1 MKTRVL
7 WMFCLMFGCSN
18 VLRANALESASDRH
32 AMATNQIQQ
41 IAAKISSECLTNI
54 PSLGEWQKQRPAY
67 RHQLLEML
75 GLEPLPKRSPL
86 RARLIG
92 RVDRPDYTIDKIVF
106 ESLPGLYVT
115 GNYYLPKK
123 RSGPLPV
130 VLYLCGHSPGPA
142 GAKVPYQ
149 DRVLWYPSH
158 GFACLILDTLEF
170 GEVPGIHH
178 GTHNLNMWNWLS
190 LGYTPAGV
198 EVWNAMRAL
207 DFLES
212 RPEIDPKG
220 MGVTGI
226 SGGGAM
232 TWYTAA
238 LDDRIAAAAPVC
250 STFTIGSQASH
261 WLASG
266 QCDCIYY
273 PNSYRWDFPVVGAL
287 IAPRPLLILSGQR
300 DPIFPPDG
308 YHAVFQHAK
317 RVYDLYAPSSE
328 SRIRELDDNVE
339 HSDPPLFRRAAHE
352 WMQKWLQRET
362 ASASIETNLP
372 PLESAA
378 TLACLS
384 ELPPDA
390 INYKIQNEFV
400 TLPVAQK
407 PHSKS
412 DWARKRSEIISEL
425 RSRVFGWFPTNST
438 PFDSA
443 SETRGGGWAGLYCN
457 YKDCS
462 FATETGVRIRAQ
474 FLGTKTNTPN
484 APLLIYSKRPGDSI
498 YGSDFDE
505 LLPLLG
511 RFNVVILNTRFS
523 EQTISAKEYA
533 DIERS
538 SAWIGRTIAG
548 MQVWDILRTVSW
560 ALQDQKLAPSSIA
573 LYGKG
578 DMGIVSLY
586 AALFDERMQTVILNE
601 APSSHWEHPA
611 FLNILRVTDIPQA
624 AAAFAPRKLV
634 SLSPYSNGFDYTRS
648 VYRLVGAA
656 GSLSRS
662 QSLPEALG
670 LAARA
675 QKK

>member
-1 MKTRVL
+1 MLRFYNLGPIFPAFESMKT
-7 WMFCLMFGCSN
+7 CLVRILFLACAC
-18 VLRANALESASDRH
+18 LCANRIVAIETASERH
-32 AMATNQIQQ
+32 ALATNQIQQ
-41 IAAKISSECLTNI
+41 IAAQISSDCLTNVRT
-54 PSLGEWQKQRPAY
+54 LADWQNQRPVF

-75 GLEPLPKRSPL
+75 GLDPLPKKSFL
-86 RARLIG
+86 YTRLTG
-92 RVDRPDYTIDKIVF
+92 RIDRPDYTIEKIVF

-123 RSGPLPV
+123 RFGSLPA

-149 DRVLWYPSH
+149 DRVLWYPLH
-158 GFACLILDTLEF
+158 GFACLILDTVEF

-212 RPEIDPKG
+212 RPEVDAKRIG
-220 MGVTGI
+220 LTGI

-250 STFTIGSQASH
+250 STFTIGSQSAH

-287 IAPRPLLILSGQR
+287 IAPRPLLIMSGQR
-300 DPIFPPDG
+300 DTIFPPDG
-308 YHAVFQHAK
+308 YHAAFQRAK
-317 RVYDLYAPSSE
+317 KVYDLYPPSEE

-339 HSDPPLFRRAAHE
+339 HSDPPLFRRSAHE
-352 WMQKWLQRET
+352 WMQKWLQVDAT
-362 ASASIETNLP
+362 PSSAETNLP
-372 PLESAA
+372 PLETAA
-378 TLACLS
+378 TLACLA

-400 TLPVAQK
+400 TLPAPQK
-407 PHSKS
+407 PHSKTEWS
-412 DWARKRSEIISEL
+412 QKRTELISQL
-425 RSRVFGWFPTNST
+425 KSRVFGWFPTNLPSFQT
-438 PFDSA
+438 A
-443 SETRGGGWAGLYCN
+443 TEIRGGGWAPLYCTF
-457 YKDCS
+457 KDCS
-462 FATETGVRIRAQ
+462 FDTETGVRVRVQI
-474 FLGTKTNTPN
+474 LSPKTNAAT

-498 YGSDFDE
+498 YPSDFDE

-511 RFNVVILNTRFS
+511 RFNVLVLNTRFT
-523 EQTISAKEYA
+523 EQTISSKEYT
-533 DIERS
+533 DIERT

-548 MQVWDILRTVSW
+548 MQVWDILRTVEW
-560 ALQDQKLAPSSIA
+560 ALQEQKLAPPSIS

-586 AALFDERMQTVILNE
+586 AAVFDERVHTVVLNE
-601 APSSHWEHPA
+601 APASHWH
-611 FLNILRVTDIPQA
+611 IP
-624 AAAFAPRKLV
+624 LC
-634 SLSPYSNGFDYTRS
+634 
-648 VYRLVGAA
+648 
-656 GSLSRS
+656 
-662 QSLPEALG
+662 
-670 LAARA
+670 
-675 QKK
+675 

>member
-1 MKTRVL
+1 MKTRLVRIL
-7 WMFCLMFGCSN
+7 SLAFAYLITS
-18 VLRANALESASDRH
+18 RIAAIESASERH
-32 AMATNQIQQ
+32 ALATNQIQQ
-41 IAAKISSECLTNI
+41 IAAQISADCLT
-54 PSLGEWQKQRPAY
+54 SVRTLADWQNQRPVF

-75 GLEPLPKRSPL
+75 GLDPLPKKSFL
-86 RARLIG
+86 YARLTG
-92 RVDRPDYTIDKIVF
+92 RIDRPDYSIEKIVF

-115 GNYYLPKK
+115 GNFYLPKK
-123 RSGPLPV
+123 HSDSLPA

-149 DRVLWYPSH
+149 DRVLWYPLH
-158 GFACLILDTLEF
+158 GFACLILDTVEF

-190 LGYTPAGV
+190 LGYTPAGI

-212 RPEIDPKG
+212 RPEIDPKHIG
-220 MGVTGI
+220 LTGI

-238 LDDRIAAAAPVC
+238 LDDRVAAAAPVC

-308 YHAVFQHAK
+308 YHSAFQHAK
-317 RVYDLYAPSSE
+317 KVYDLYPPSGE
-328 SRIRELDDNVE
+328 SRIRELDDDVE
-339 HSDPPLFRRAAHE
+339 HSDPPLFRRSAHE
-352 WMQKWLQRET
+352 WMQKWLQSGAT
-362 ASASIETNLP
+362 TQSTETNLP
-372 PLESAA
+372 PLEAAA
-378 TLACLS
+378 TLACLT

-390 INYKIQNEFV
+390 INYRIQNEFV
-400 TLPVAQK
+400 TLPVPQK
-407 PHSKS
+407 PHSKT
-412 DWARKRSEIISEL
+412 DWSQKRSALIPEL
-425 RSRVFGWFPTNST
+425 RSRIFGWFPTNT
-438 PFDSA
+438 PPFESIIEA
-443 SETRGGGWAGLYCN
+443 RGGGWASLYCN

-462 FATETGVRIRAQ
+462 FATETGVRVHVQ
-474 FLGTKTNTPN
+474 FLGTKTNAAT
-484 APLLIYSKRPGDSI
+484 APLLIYSKRSGDSI
-498 YGSDFDE
+498 YPSDFDE

-511 RFNVVILNTRFS
+511 RFNVVIVNTRFT
-523 EQTISAKEYA
+523 EQTLSSKEYT

-548 MQVWDILRTVSW
+548 MQVWDLLRTIDW
-560 ALQDQKLAPSSIA
+560 ALREQKLAPSSIS

-586 AALFDERMQTVILNE
+586 AALFDERVQTVVLNE
-601 APSSHWEHPA
+601 APSTHWEHPA
-611 FLNILRVTDIPQA
+611 LLNILRVTDIPQV

-634 SLSPYSNGFDYTRS
+634 SLTGFGKGFDYTRN
-648 VYRLVGAA
+648 VYRLIGAA
-656 GSLSRS
+656 SNLTRS
-662 QSLPEALG
+662 QSLPDALNLSG
-670 LAARA
+670 RS